1 MPRWSPDGKTIA
13 GLSAGPSL
21 WLASAADRSSARWVE
36 LARVGPHNR
45 IDRRPPAPA
54 WSPDGRFV
62 AFWLMRDSTAV
73 MGIGDLHTKQV
84 WLTDRPIRALC
95 FGGA

>member
-1 MPRWSPDGKTIA
+1 
-13 GLSAGPSL
+13 
-21 WLASAADRSSARWVE
+21 
-36 LARVGPHNR
+36 
-45 IDRRPPAPA
+45 
-54 WSPDGRFV
+54 
-62 AFWLMRDSTAV
+62 MRDSTAV